1 MTIIKLKKM
10 FSTIAVIPF
19 ALSPLAQAI
28 AQEDTTQDQYEGIE
42 VIEVTSEKR
51 ISTLQET
58 PIAISAFN
66 ASELARQDIEE
77 PADIQFSI
85 PNAMFTD
92 RGTYNIRGVG
102 NSARSATAESGT
114 GVHINGVYL
123 TAPSQTNEF
132 YDLQSIEVLRG
143 PQGTLYGRNTTAGV
157 VNLITQRPVDDFE
170 GYMTVEVGNFNSI
183 RTLGAINLPISESV
197 KQRFAFNTVNRD
209 GFTENIATGNDID
222 GREQYSIRSTTLFEM
237 SDEFDATLFAQYFE
251 EDSNRSLR
259 RGSRCT
265 PDPILGCSANEAG
278 FAFPDSDYLD
288 GNLKAF
294 VDPNGLFIRS
304 DFYNTNPDGSTKV
317 NPKDPRKV
325 NIDNEPI
332 TKAED
337 LLVSL
342 ELNYDTDNGTFTS
355 VTAYHERSA
364 DGQRDYDNA
373 NGSNAF
379 IFPVSYQLNDDIRYE
394 GTFDFEPVQ
403 IFDLESEQISQEFR
417 FVSNLEGDFNYTAGV
432 YWLNYDSN
440 TRVSTYYPYL
450 SLIGDALGV
459 PTELQDFDTRTPKVE
474 TTSWAVF
481 GEIYYDLTEQLKL
494 TAGMR
499 YSDEQKSQ
507 KTQTVSALSFLT
519 PGFDP
524 TAFEELENDWQETTG
539 KLGLSYQA
547 DTEFTDETLFFGT
560 LSRGYKAGGLN
571 PGGATQK
578 SFDAEYINS
587 IEFGTKNTLLDRTFQ
602 ANVTAFFYD
611 YQDIQLGA
619 IDSNAAGATITDNTD
634 AEVKG
639 VEFEFVA
646 LPITNLMINLNVSLL
661 DSEVTGD
668 FPTPDIT
675 QLSIASIVDVKG
687 NSLPYAPERSVQFGI
702 QYTHPVSDEWEITY
716 LAQTYWQDDFYAR
729 VYNTPTDEI
738 DSWNQTDF
746 NISLTDAS
754 GKWEI
759 EAFVKNVS
767 DNDAITGLSAENRL
781 AGRFRLPA
789 ILDPRQYGLRV
800 HYRFE

>member
-1 MTIIKLKKM
+1 M

>member
-1 MTIIKLKKM
+1 MAATSFEI
-10 FSTIAVIPF
+10 S
-19 ALSPLAQAI
+19 
-28 AQEDTTQDQYEGIE
+28 DQ
-42 VIEVTSEKR
+42 
-51 ISTLQET
+51 
-58 PIAISAFN
+58 FN
-66 ASELARQDIEE
+66 
-77 PADIQFSI
+77 
-85 PNAMFTD
+85 
-92 RGTYNIRGVG
+92 
-102 NSARSATAESGT
+102 
-114 GVHINGVYL
+114 
-123 TAPSQTNEF
+123 
-132 YDLQSIEVLRG
+132 
-143 PQGTLYGRNTTAGV
+143 
-157 VNLITQRPVDDFE
+157 
-170 GYMTVEVGNFNSI
+170 
-183 RTLGAINLPISESV
+183 
-197 KQRFAFNTVNRD
+197 
-209 GFTENIATGNDID
+209 
-222 GREQYSIRSTTLFEM
+222 
-237 SDEFDATLFAQYFE
+237 ATLFAQYFE

-265 PDPILGCSANEAG
+265 PDPILGCSASEAG

-304 DFYNTNPDGSTKV
+304 DFYNTNPDGSTKI

-332 TKAED
+332 SKADD

-342 ELNYDTDNGTFTS
+342 ELNYDTEHGTFTS

-379 IFPVSYQLNDDIRYE
+379 LFPVSYQLNDDIRYE

-403 IFDLESEQISQEFR
+403 IFDLESEQVSQELR
-417 FVSNLEGDFNYTAGV
+417 FVSNLDSAFNYTTGV

-440 TRVSTYYPYL
+440 TRVSTYFPYL

-474 TTSWAVF
+474 TTSWAIF
-481 GEIYYDLTEQLKL
+481 GEIYYDFTERLKL
-494 TAGMR
+494 TAGVR
-499 YSDEQKSQ
+499 YSDEEKSQ

-547 DTEFTDETLFFGT
+547 DSDFTDETLFFGT

-571 PGGATQK
+571 PGGASQQ

-587 IEFGTKNTLLDRTFQ
+587 IEFGTKNTLFDRTFQ
-602 ANVTAFFYD
+602 ANATAFFYD

-619 IDSNAAGATITDNTD
+619 IDSSSAGATITDNTD

-646 LPITNLMINLNVSLL
+646 LPITNLMINLNLSLL
-661 DSEVTGD
+661 DSEVTGE
-668 FPTPDIT
+668 FSTPDIT
-675 QLSIASIVDVKG
+675 QVSIASLVDVKG
-687 NSLPYAPERSVQFGI
+687 HSLPYAPEKSVQFGI

-767 DNDAITGLSAENRL
+767 NNDAITGLSAENRL

-789 ILDPRQYGLRV
+789 ILDPRQYGVRV